1 MAEAKPSERE
11 KRRERKGKEEKGRE
25 RKGKALICF
34 PQPVCARSSPA
45 PKDSFAVSFVL
56 AASAVCTSLNTATEV
71 LGGKKKLISSFLFLS
86 YREGSARLQN
96 LAGGSKRRC
105 LYCFLAWCCLRSNRA
120 GAPCARH
127 QRRQKHLKLLR
138 FFPPFSLNQRHFKFT
153 QDLTKDN
160 TPPCK
165 STPKSTAVLRCLPRQ
180 GLVFL
185 RLENSLPCTECK
197 IKISLNLTKKS
208 HYLFG
213 LAFYS
218 GSR

>member
-1 MAEAKPSERE
+1 MRGRKEGKGRE
-11 KRRERKGKEEKGRE
+11 KKRKEGKGRE
-25 RKGKALICF
+25 RLSSASPNQSVHAAALHLRTVSPSPSF
-34 PQPVCARSSPA
+34 WQPAL
-45 PKDSFAVSFVL
+45 FVPL
-56 AASAVCTSLNTATEV
+56 STQQLKYW
-71 LGGKKKLISSFLFLS
+71 GGKKKLISSFLFLS

-197 IKISLNLTKKS
+197 IKISLNLTKIS